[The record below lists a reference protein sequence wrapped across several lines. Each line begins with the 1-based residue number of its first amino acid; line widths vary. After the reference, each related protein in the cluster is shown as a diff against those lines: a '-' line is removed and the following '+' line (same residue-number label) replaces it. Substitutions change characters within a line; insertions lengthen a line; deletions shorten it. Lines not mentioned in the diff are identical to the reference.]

1 MSEDKGNDDFVAQ
14 TKENYKRLPNGWRFL
29 QQHDGGADI
38 NRKLD
43 VALARIQEIEEI
55 KEKERQMEKETVTQK
70 KGLNLHISQLRNK
83 LKEQILLRKPYPSLL
98 KEFES

>member
-1 MSEDKGNDDFVAQ
+1 MILSRKRKRTTRDSQTDEDSCNNMA
-14 TKENYKRLPNGWRFL
+14 EAL
-29 QQHDGGADI
+29 ADI